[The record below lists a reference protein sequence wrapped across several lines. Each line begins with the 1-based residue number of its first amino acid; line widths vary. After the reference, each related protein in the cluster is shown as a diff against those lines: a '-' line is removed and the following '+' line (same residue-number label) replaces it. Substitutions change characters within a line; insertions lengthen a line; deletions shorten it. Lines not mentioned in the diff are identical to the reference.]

1 MISLSQLSDFI
12 LSRTGNCDKQKLE
25 NFVSLRKTELPVT
38 RAAYVLRTAPGTAP
52 LLQIPQH
59 WLSLPFLKYV
69 TVLFLQ
75 FISLLPPVTRHKT
88 SVISPLNNCRVV
100 SSFPRLHFQ
109 SKFANISLKV
119 NATHLLLSL
128 WLACDLQA
136 SFSEQNVIFQAL
148 IGNNGLPFC
157 KMFLVLATQNYIGFL
172 DHV

>member
-1 MISLSQLSDFI
+1 MTNRNWKILFPLEKQNYLSPEQLMCFKQHLVQLHFFRFHS
-12 LSRTGNCDKQKLE
+12 TGCPCL
-25 NFVSLRKTELPVT
+25 F
-38 RAAYVLRTAPGTAP
+38 
-52 LLQIPQH
+52 
-59 WLSLPFLKYV
+59 FKYV

-100 SSFPRLHFQ
+100 SSFPRLRFQ

-119 NATHLLLSL
+119 DVTHLLLSL

-136 SFSEQNVIFQAL
+136 SFSEENVIFQAL
-148 IGNNGLPFC
+148 IGNNGLPFS

-172 DHV
+172 AHV